1 MDIVN
6 RLMNL
11 VACAAACCV
20 TTGTAF
26 AAVESTVMAE
36 RPKVAVVAADV
47 TLDGAPRPD
56 VARALAD
63 SFSAGLLK
71 SGDYRVFQPAASTTA
86 KVKGKGRKSDMQLGT
101 ASTAQEWPVDLD
113 YLFQFNLVGHEGAY
127 RFTLKKI
134 RNSTKEVLDVHELS
148 SSGGMEKVFA
158 MVPDALKKLNPKPVA
173 RPAWEPRTQSP
184 AALAAP
190 RIAWARDSQVS
201 GNASYWSGST
211 PEVAAVDLSKVPKAL
226 TYQRVGSIQMINEAW
241 KFCIIKPT
249 SPVKLGLRHPL
260 HILYD
265 EDGKIYANL
274 RVANFDGGRV
284 IADYGTTP
292 GFHRIFPGD
301 EVFGW
306 ATPMH

>member
-1 MDIVN
+1 MYIVN
-6 RLMNL
+6 RMMNFL
-11 VACAAACCV
+11 AC
-20 TTGTAF
+20 TTASLGVVGNVF

-36 RPKVAVVAADV
+36 RPRVAVVAMDV

-56 VARALAD
+56 VAQALAD
-63 SFSAGLLK
+63 SFAAGLLK
-71 SGDYRVFQPAASTTA
+71 SGDYRVFQPAPMPVKT
-86 KVKGKGRKSDMQLGT
+86 KGKGRKTDMQLGKP
-101 ASTAQEWPVDLD
+101 AAAQEWPVDLD
-113 YLFQFNLVGHEGAY
+113 YVFQFNLVGQERSY

-134 RNSTKEVLDVHELS
+134 RNSTKEVLDVHELNS
-148 SSGGMEKVFA
+148 AGGMEKVFA
-158 MVPDALKKLNPKPVA
+158 MVPDALKKLSPKPAA

-190 RIAWARDSQVS
+190 RSTWAQNTSVS
-201 GNASYWSGST
+201 GNASYWTGSS
-211 PEVAAVDLSKVPKAL
+211 PEVTAIDLSKVPKAL

-249 SPVKLGLRHPL
+249 TPVKLGLRHPL
-260 HILYD
+260 HVLYD

-284 IADYGTTP
+284 IADYGGTP
-292 GFHRIFPGD
+292 GFHRLFPGD

-306 ATPMH
+306 ATPVH